1 MQHKRAVKTNH
12 FSQMYKGHRQLYL
25 YEFSMSQWYPL
36 PPYGPTTSV
45 GVYDE
50 NDGVCKR
57 ATC

>member
-1 MQHKRAVKTNH
+1 
-12 FSQMYKGHRQLYL
+12 MYKGHRQLYL